1 MRCNIHYLSK
11 NGVLGCC
18 AVAQDPEQQKDGE
31 EE

>member
-11 NGVLGCC
+11 NGVEGCC
-18 AVAQDPEQQKDGE
+18 RVAQDLEQQKKE